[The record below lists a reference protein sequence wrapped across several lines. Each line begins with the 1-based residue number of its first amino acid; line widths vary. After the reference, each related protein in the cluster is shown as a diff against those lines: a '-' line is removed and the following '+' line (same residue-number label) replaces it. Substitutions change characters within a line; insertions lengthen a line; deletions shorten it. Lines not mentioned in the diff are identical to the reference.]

1 MVSSSGFDPEDR
13 GPIPL
18 PPAIWES
25 RLVAIAGGCKPLAF
39 GLRRFE
45 SYLSHHLK

>member
-18 PPAIWES
+18 PPANIGQYS
-25 RLVAIAGGCKPLAF
+25 VIGIAPDCKF
-39 GLRRFE
+39 GA
-45 SYLSHHLK
+45 